1 MRRFSAAVCA
11 LAFVWVLACADAA
24 TGRIIKVLPQ
34 RLDLQGR
41 HALSPSLFERDA
53 YQAVLQR
60 NPRQCSGLRYA
71 VQWKTKGAG
80 GASLRLRAELLTSK
94 TTQDEPL
101 VIERAVQAKT
111 GWSRWT
117 SLPLDGDAFK
127 QAGDVIAW
135 RITLWDDATLLAE
148 QKSFLW

>member
-1 MRRFSAAVCA
+1 MRRFSAAVCT
-11 LAFVWVLACADAA
+11 LAFVWMLASASAA

-53 YQAVLQR
+53 YQAVLLR

-71 VQWKTKGAG
+71 VQWKAKGAR

-94 TTQDEPL
+94 NTPAHPL

-117 SLPLDGDAFK
+117 SLPLEGDAFK

-135 RITLWDDATLLAE
+135 RITLWDGATPLAE
-148 QKSFLW
+148 QRSFLW